1 MPTGHEGEATI
12 GVRINRIEIGRPAP
26 GRAREIVTD
35 LTSRLTNLF
44 ARSDRFA
51 PASGSLRDGLD
62 VTVSLRDIEID
73 SSGKQPKASCRIQAS
88 GEKISGGRVAQMNES
103 VRFELGKSGD
113 QERQFQDMLGDVA
126 QDFFARFVRECDKRY

>member
-1 MPTGHEGEATI
+1 MPTGREGEATI

-35 LTSRLTNLF
+35 LTNRLTNLF

-51 PASGSLRDGLD
+51 PASGSLREGLD
-62 VTVSLRDIEID
+62 VTVSLRDIEVD
-73 SSGKQPKASCRIQAS
+73 TGGKQPRASCRIQAS
-88 GEKISGGRVAQMNES
+88 AERISGGRVAQMNEGM
-103 VRFELGKSGD
+103 RFELAKGGD
-113 QERQFQDMLGDVA
+113 QERQLQEMLGDTA